1 MTVHVHE
8 GFGTGQ
14 RPAKRLWVCR
24 LHQLIPT
31 SEMSADMRCSLRL
44 SSKPVRVY
52 VICVGACVCLDPLP
66 PYPLH
71 PTLPFSAHSGIA

>member
-1 MTVHVHE
+1 MIVHVRE

-14 RPAKRLWVCR
+14 RPAKRLWVCG

-44 SSKPVRVY
+44 SSKPLRVY
-52 VICVGACVCLDPLP
+52 VICVGACVRVWIPYLLTPCPLP
-66 PYPLH
+66 FYFH
-71 PTLPFSAHSGIA
+71 HTLA